1 MMGIRH
7 IDQHSATDF
16 SQFFDTYKEQVY
28 GYVLTIIKD
37 KVIAE
42 EITQDIF
49 MKLWTVRDILHT
61 IRNIDNYIFII
72 ARNRSLNHLRK
83 VKHDHSA
90 LEELRRH
97 LVEAHN
103 PVEEHLLQRDYEHL
117 VERALAGLSAQRRIV
132 YQLSREEGLNLNEIA
147 ERLQLSPN
155 TVKNHL
161 IAALKYIRQYL
172 EQHGGIAMLLTIFM
186 FL

>member
-1 MMGIRH
+1 MGTKHTNR
-7 IDQHSATDF
+7 HSATDF

-37 KVIAE
+37 KTVAE

-49 MKLWTVRDILHT
+49 MKLWTVSDLLHT
-61 IRNIDNYIFII
+61 ISNIDNYIFII

-83 VKHDHSA
+83 VKHDHKA
-90 LEELRRH
+90 LEELRCH
-97 LVEAHN
+97 LAEAHN

-117 VERALAGLSAQRRIV
+117 VERAVAGLSTQRKIV

-147 ERLQLSPN
+147 HRLQLSPN